1 LSSNLEATC
10 HQNAISHL
18 NLQISEIARNLPVL
32 DSGMFLKHNV
42 VGWAEPASFVFEA
55 SPIWHDNPDIVVDEA
70 AQIYLRNL
78 LQKSRRGI
86 DGLKGEVE
94 RRGKEIQQLS
104 ERWNSIKMDES
115 EAQKEVDVVRVCFPV
130 PVQTHIC

>member
-70 AQIYLRNL
+70 AQIYLQNL

-130 PVQTHIC
+130 PVQTDIC